1 MVKTKTYAP
10 PKGGVGTN
18 NVELSEESDADL
30 LGQHDTTENEDI
42 VLTVKSNI
50 GIPLRFTIELKCRE
64 SFPFGLISLTF
75 LSESQASPWTITI
88 LASSAGSTLRFYIY
102 WVQ

>member
-30 LGQHDTTENEDI
+30 LGH
-42 VLTVKSNI
+42 

-75 LSESQASPWTITI
+75 LSESQA
-88 LASSAGSTLRFYIY
+88 
-102 WVQ
+102 

>member
-30 LGQHDTTENEDI
+30 LGQHDTTENES
-42 VLTVKSNI
+42 K
-50 GIPLRFTIELKCRE
+50 PLD
-64 SFPFGLISLTF
+64 
-75 LSESQASPWTITI
+75 QQITI
-88 LASSAGSTLRFYIY
+88 IYYHGNDKSAK
-102 WVQ
+102 